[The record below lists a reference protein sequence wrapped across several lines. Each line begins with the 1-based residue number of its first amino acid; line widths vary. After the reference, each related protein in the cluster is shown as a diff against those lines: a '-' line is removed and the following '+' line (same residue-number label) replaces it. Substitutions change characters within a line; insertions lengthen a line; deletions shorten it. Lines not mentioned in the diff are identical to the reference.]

1 MALNKNVA
9 GFTADAR
16 QKLLAHRWPGNVR
29 ELRNVVER
37 ALILENTREVQPCS
51 LPDFSVEARLQK
63 DAPVTVAAGE
73 SLDLA
78 LERLERELIQ
88 HMLEQNNF
96 SLTRVAER
104 LKLSRH
110 SLRYR
115 MQRLNMK
122 TAAGDGGEP
131 AAVTE

>member
-1 MALNKNVA
+1 M
-9 GFTADAR
+9 
-16 QKLLAHRWPGNVR
+16 
-29 ELRNVVER
+29 
-37 ALILENTREVQPCS
+37 
-51 LPDFSVEARLQK
+51 
-63 DAPVTVAAGE
+63 
-73 SLDLA
+73 A

-88 HMLEQNNF
+88 NMLEQNNF

-104 LKLSRH
+104 LKLTRH

-131 AAVTE
+131 AALAD